1 MACMDLLTISAMQ
14 DAADHFFELLGV
26 VQNRIP
32 EESSIGDPLR
42 LTEHV
47 ARLAQFKRKERKE
60 ELHRE
65 RFRFNNFNEVKLDEN

>member
-1 MACMDLLTISAMQ
+1 MDLLTISAMQ

-32 EESSIGDPLR
+32 EESSIGDSLR